1 MKISELI
8 TRIGDEN
15 VEIENLDA
23 IFERAKAE
31 PGETTITFK
40 TKQPMSSKGT
50 EKFGMIVWMDRDE
63 VQKAVGEYMKEN
75 PL

>member
-1 MKISELI
+1 MKISDLI
-8 TRIGDEN
+8 SRIGDEN
-15 VEIENLDA
+15 VEIENLDTS
-23 IFERAKAE
+23 FDRAKAK

-50 EKFGMIVWMDRDE
+50 EKVGMIVWMDRDE
-63 VQKAVGEYMKEN
+63 VQKAVGEYLEEN